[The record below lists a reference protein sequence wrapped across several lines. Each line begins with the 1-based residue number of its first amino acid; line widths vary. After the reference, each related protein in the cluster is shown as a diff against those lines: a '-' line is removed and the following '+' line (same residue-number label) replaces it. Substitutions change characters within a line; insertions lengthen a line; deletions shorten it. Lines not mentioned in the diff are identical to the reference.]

1 MKCLWFLFLRAACL
15 KPKGEGHHQHVK
27 NSNSEFTGRNWKW
40 GYCLIFLVSF
50 HHTWHL
56 WFIINLHY
64 NKPKSLCLIQTTL
77 IHMFTFTSHSATN
90 TWCYA
95 VCLQPQNCFPGT
107 RGPASVPTSPLFD
120 FFAFPFMVVFRQQ
133 ASDRAESK
141 RTAEE
146 QMWPLH
152 SGQNTGGEQLF
163 QTRNDAVWSYI
174 NILFLFVSP
183 SLSHFLFLDHFGTK
197 NMHTENMYSHNMQAL
212 WYQFFPIFHFVH
224 FNFTEFWIQF

>member
-27 NSNSEFTGRNWKW
+27 NSKSEFTGRNWKW

-95 VCLQPQNCFPGT
+95 VCLQPQNCFPVT
-107 RGPASVPTSPLFD
+107 RGPSSVPTPPLFD
-120 FFAFPFMVVFRQQ
+120 
-133 ASDRAESK
+133 
-141 RTAEE
+141 
-146 QMWPLH
+146 
-152 SGQNTGGEQLF
+152 
-163 QTRNDAVWSYI
+163 I
-174 NILFLFVSP
+174 FL
-183 SLSHFLFLDHFGTK
+183 HFLLWLSLGNRLVTEQRAKEQPK
-197 NMHTENMYSHNMQAL
+197 NRCGLCTQGKTQGGNSYFKQGMMLCDLT
-212 WYQFFPIFHFVH
+212 
-224 FNFTEFWIQF
+224 